1 MDNSIAPP
9 IRYNVGQADFN
20 PAIGERLVIYLDGEE
35 QESVIS
41 YDAEAGTL
49 DCYATDP
56 RGNYFVDPKTGE
68 ARVKTLRGTVVA
80 TLLPE

>member
-9 IRYNVGQADFN
+9 IRYDVGQADFN

-41 YDAEAGTL
+41 YDAEAGYVVRYHV
-49 DCYATDP
+49 DGQ
-56 RGNYFVDPKTGE
+56 GNYALSDDRDEIVRETCHGHVEVRFKDS
-68 ARVKTLRGTVVA
+68 
-80 TLLPE
+80 